1 MGSLQD
7 AIDRG
12 WFHVPASAQPGPL
25 PDLLKVLDTMRE
37 IASAIAYMHTKDI
50 IHGNLTG
57 SSIMLC
63 SSRKDSRG
71 FTAKVA
77 DFELSRVMHKVIES
91 ANVYGNVAHMPPEL
105 VKDGRLTKASAADV
119 WSFGVLLW
127 EMYMGQRY
135 WRSLKEEE
143 IVRNVGKLH
152 QKPEFPEGT
161 PEEFK

>member
-1 MGSLQD
+1 MQD

-12 WFHVPASAQPGPL
+12 WFHVPAAAQPGPM

-71 FTAKVA
+71 FTAKV
-77 DFELSRVMHKVIES
+77 
-91 ANVYGNVAHMPPEL
+91 
-105 VKDGRLTKASAADV
+105 
-119 WSFGVLLW
+119 
-127 EMYMGQRY
+127 
-135 WRSLKEEE
+135 
-143 IVRNVGKLH
+143 
-152 QKPEFPEGT
+152 GT
-161 PEEFK
+161 QI

>member
-1 MGSLQD
+1 MRLGTSGRRLAVRVQD

-12 WFHVPASAQPGPL
+12 WSHVPAAAQPGTL

-71 FTAKVA
+71 FTAKVGA
-77 DFELSRVMHKVIES
+77 QIHPV
-91 ANVYGNVAHMPPEL
+91 
-105 VKDGRLTKASAADV
+105 
-119 WSFGVLLW
+119 
-127 EMYMGQRY
+127 
-135 WRSLKEEE
+135 
-143 IVRNVGKLH
+143 
-152 QKPEFPEGT
+152 
-161 PEEFK
+161 